1 MCKIDYIGWR
11 WFGEPK
17 RWFKTQDEGED
28 EDGEISFILILLFVN
43 TKQLF
48 TLKSSKIL

>member
-17 RWFKTQDEGED
+17 RWFKTQDED
-28 EDGEISFILILLFVN
+28 EDGEMILLFVN

-48 TLKSSKIL
+48 SLKSSKIL

>member
-17 RWFKTQDEGED
+17 RWFKTQDED
-28 EDGEISFILILLFVN
+28 EDGEMSFILILLFVN

-48 TLKSSKIL
+48 ALKSLKIL

>member
-17 RWFKTQDEGED
+17 RWFKTQDE
-28 EDGEISFILILLFVN
+28 DGEMILFFVN

-48 TLKSSKIL
+48 ALKSLKIL